1 MEVYGIIEEFILLF
15 YSFVVLVKKRNNE
28 YRFCVDF
35 RVLNRIIEFMFFTI
49 FYMSDIFDIL
59 VDVKLEIYLIFDLR
73 FGFW

>member
-15 YSFVVLVKKRNNE
+15 YSFVVLVKKWNNE
-28 YRFCVDF
+28 YCFCVDF
-35 RVLNRIIEFMFFTI
+35 CVLNRIIEFMFFII